1 MWKISEKLRKPIFA
15 FIPGENLGKVFNL
28 ETQDSKSVSV
38 TVRPWDARFLGNEK
52 TSAAQKRVT
61 WG

>member
-1 MWKISEKLRKPIFA
+1 MPRRNWQTGKETKAWNLMYTQYPI
-15 FIPGENLGKVFNL
+15 IRNGH
-28 ETQDSKSVSV
+28 

-61 WG
+61 